1 MKEILHILLILF
13 FSLTIIISCSSSD
26 DGASTSSDN
35 SSSTTT
41 TDNDSTTTDNDSTTT
56 DNDSTT
62 TDNTTTTIQLSDI
75 KANLSGKNLF
85 ITTTSSGSSSGRSY
99 TSTTSDDNNSTTSDD
114 NNSTTSTISLLT
126 IDNNSVIDYGIV
138 SNYDLKIDQVR
149 VDSNNEYAYVLM
161 NYGEGAENNANLRAL
176 NCTIFR
182 VTLSNNKMRCI
193 ELGLVFV
200 GSKYQKY
207 SGGIYYKPA
216 FQFSTNEIIYFR
228 TRNSDDFNPHPDL
241 LCPKYC
247 IYEYN
252 NQTGKTINITP
263 NIEGEKF
270 GALANGQVAY
280 TGLEDLATANRTE
293 IIFRNSNGETIELS
307 SSNREEFGEEFMVG
321 DYKSIFWSAA
331 KTPRPIVIAREHN
344 NQIRKSFI
352 QGRFGALHS
361 FIKSNDGKIYGHG
374 VYGFYSIL
382 PNVEDPLISTKDLK
396 GENSEFCTE
405 DYGLFCNIAFR
416 ISNKNVIYK
425 HKVKNSGVESFEIKA
440 FSISDNSTVSLLK
453 PNSSCTSNCYSF
465 NDWFQTDESIF
476 ISMVDLSAN
485 KNVIIKID
493 TKNINFNSTVNQYE
507 IIENLENY
515 IEEKTVLNLSSTN
528 LIETDNSSLTADI
541 LHHDNDLFSFR
552 INFNKKMNY
561 SDIELKV
568 NIIDNSTKETIGFM
582 PIWNNKTLHL
592 VIDPDN
598 GTSTWV
604 DENNPYGPLISGTT
618 YKVTL
623 LGTAK
628 DSDGNTLG
636 SDVVKYITP

>member
-1 MKEILHILLILF
+1 MKKILF
-13 FSLTIIISCSSSD
+13 IFLIFCFSLTIIISCSSSD

-41 TDNDSTTTDNDSTTT
+41 TDNDTTTTDNDT
-56 DNDSTT
+56 TT
-62 TDNTTTTIQLSDI
+62 TDNTITTIQLSDI

-138 SNYDLKIDQVR
+138 SDYDLKIDQVR

-161 NYGEGAENNANLRAL
+161 NYGDGDENNANLRAL

-228 TRNSDDFNPHPDL
+228 TRSSDDFNPHPDL

-280 TGLEDLATANRTE
+280 TGLEDVATANRTE

-344 NQIRKSFI
+344 SQIR
-352 QGRFGALHS
+352 
-361 FIKSNDGKIYGHG
+361 
-374 VYGFYSIL
+374 
-382 PNVEDPLISTKDLK
+382 
-396 GENSEFCTE
+396 
-405 DYGLFCNIAFR
+405 
-416 ISNKNVIYK
+416 
-425 HKVKNSGVESFEIKA
+425 
-440 FSISDNSTVSLLK
+440 
-453 PNSSCTSNCYSF
+453 
-465 NDWFQTDESIF
+465 
-476 ISMVDLSAN
+476 
-485 KNVIIKID
+485 
-493 TKNINFNSTVNQYE
+493 
-507 IIENLENY
+507 
-515 IEEKTVLNLSSTN
+515 
-528 LIETDNSSLTADI
+528 
-541 LHHDNDLFSFR
+541 
-552 INFNKKMNY
+552 
-561 SDIELKV
+561 
-568 NIIDNSTKETIGFM
+568 
-582 PIWNNKTLHL
+582 
-592 VIDPDN
+592 
-598 GTSTWV
+598 
-604 DENNPYGPLISGTT
+604 
-618 YKVTL
+618 
-623 LGTAK
+623 
-628 DSDGNTLG
+628 
-636 SDVVKYITP
+636 